1 MDDNIFDIDDVFF
14 EDEKKQ
20 NMIHIRIQQRN
31 AKKTITTIQGLDANI
46 DIKKMLKYI
55 KKIFNCN
62 GSIIKNDNDTNII
75 QLQGDHRDN
84 IKKFIIKEN
93 IISEEFIKVN
103 GF

>member
-1 MDDNIFDIDDVFF
+1 MNNDLEYNLDYIF

-31 AKKTITTIQGLDANI
+31 AKKTITTVEGLDTSI
-46 DIKKMLKYI
+46 DIKKLIKYI

-62 GSIIKNDNDTNII
+62 GSIIKMDDNIDII
-75 QLQGDHRDN
+75 QLQGDQREN
-84 IKKFIIKEN
+84 IKKFLIKEN
-93 IISEEFIKVN
+93 IIAEDFIKIH